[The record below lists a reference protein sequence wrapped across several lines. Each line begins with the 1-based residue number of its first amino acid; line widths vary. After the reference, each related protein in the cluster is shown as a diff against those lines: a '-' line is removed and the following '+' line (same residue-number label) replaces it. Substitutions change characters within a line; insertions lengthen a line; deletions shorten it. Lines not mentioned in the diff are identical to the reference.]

1 MPRCPCASWKGKP
14 VDTQLDAGPWHGSRS
29 HLGKALVDVVSDP
42 LSEELDLD
50 VCLPNSGHLDER
62 HSAHFERYGQV
73 RIWQFGF
80 AFTTSSRNSNQ

>member
-1 MPRCPCASWKGKP
+1 MGVGHTSKGPRRCRLRPS
-14 VDTQLDAGPWHGSRS
+14 
-29 HLGKALVDVVSDP
+29 
-42 LSEELDLD
+42 SEELDLD
-50 VCLPNSGHLDER
+50 VCLPNSGHVDER